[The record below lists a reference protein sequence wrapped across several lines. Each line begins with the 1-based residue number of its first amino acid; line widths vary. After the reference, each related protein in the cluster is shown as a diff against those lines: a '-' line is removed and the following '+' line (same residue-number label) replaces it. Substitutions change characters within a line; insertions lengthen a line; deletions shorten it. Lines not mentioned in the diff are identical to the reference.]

1 MLGTAQKEWFKREL
15 LAAKSRLPLIF
26 WVSSVPWTGKS
37 HTGDGWAAF
46 PTERQEIADFIKV
59 NGIRNLC
66 LLSGDAHMLGA
77 DDGRNGDF
85 AKDGGASVPLASQQ
99 QPLDR
104 PASFKGGLIAMAT
117 ICRRGEGCFGLV
129 EVHDSGREINAFFTG
144 AII

>member
-1 MLGTAQKEWFKREL
+1 MLGTVQKEWFKREL
-15 LAAKSRLPLIF
+15 LAEKSRFALIF

-46 PTERQEIADFIKV
+46 PIERQEIADFIKL

-85 AKDGGASVPLASQQ
+85 AKDGGAPVPSLQAA
-99 QPLDR
+99 PLDR
-104 PASFKGGLIAMAT
+104 PASFNGVLHRAQS
-117 ICRRGEGCFGLV
+117 
-129 EVHDSGREINAFFTG
+129 SG
-144 AII
+144 